1 MGAYGCLQGKKESR
15 QQRRGEAGKTQRR
28 QPQRNWAALDEG
40 IPHREAA
47 SAKAARQK
55 STGETARVGH
65 LGPQWQ
71 EYTTPEGLWMGWGQE
86 DGMGREEEPE
96 KQTVTEAC
104 IPWSARPRKLTFRP
118 LKGH

>member
-1 MGAYGCLQGKKESR
+1 MRSYGYLQGKKESR

-55 STGETARVGH
+55 STGEIARVSH
-65 LGPQWQ
+65 LGLQWQ
-71 EYTTPEGLWMGWGQE
+71 EYTMPEGLWMGGGAQMAWG
-86 DGMGREEEPE
+86 G
-96 KQTVTEAC
+96 KKNLK
-104 IPWSARPRKLTFRP
+104 SRP
-118 LKGH
+118 

>member
-1 MGAYGCLQGKKESR
+1 MRTYGCPQGKKRS
-15 QQRRGEAGKTQRR
+15 GEAGKTQRR

-71 EYTTPEGLWMGWGQE
+71 EYTMPEGLWME
-86 DGMGREEEPE
+86 GRGAWEG
-96 KQTVTEAC
+96 K
-104 IPWSARPRKLTFRP
+104 KN
-118 LKGH
+118 LKSRL